1 MKNPFSAHSRS
12 VRRARKKGRHH
23 GKSNHPHETWGD
35 TPVPYLEKL
44 HAQFSAKIHELQ
56 NEWRIYQGQSVTLTE
71 EDTANKSAQV
81 YEVATLEAE
90 RSLYE
95 EQIKKLLEEKHGL
108 PNENP
113 VGKAARTR
121 VVSLPL
127 YWVAISMLAIGEYL
141 VTLPAVAKI
150 LNDEGLKGWLITASF
165 SFLSIICA
173 HIIGLTLKMQADRV
187 NPQPRWQIWGMAI
200 LALFVTIVIL
210 LLSAIRSDSVQSVP
224 FSFGLSMTA
233 FGTLLFFV
241 VQMSFVLSA
250 MALSYFN
257 HAEVEVQLDKSKRKV
272 KRITRKIKRISKA
285 KMIPGRTEMTPEKR
299 RIQRE
304 ALQSAMWQFEAEYRE
319 LCAEYRGA
327 NLLAQ
332 AEAMA
337 ATGHG
342 LIERPL
348 QLPELNAKTEDS
360 QGDIK

>member
-1 MKNPFSAHSRS
+1 MRNPLSSHARAI
-12 VRRARKKGRHH
+12 RRARKKGKYH
-23 GKSNHPHETWGD
+23 GKANHPHEAWGD

-71 EDTANKSAQV
+71 EDRANKAAQL
-81 YEVATLEAE
+81 YEINQLEAE
-90 RSLYE
+90 RSTYE
-95 EQIKKLLEEKHGL
+95 ALIIKLMEEKHGL

-121 VVSLPL
+121 VVSLFL
-127 YWVAISMLAIGEYL
+127 YWCAISMLAIGEFL
-141 VTLPAVAKI
+141 VTLPAVSKI

-187 NPQPRWQIWGMAI
+187 NPQPRWQIWGI
-200 LALFVTIVIL
+200 TVLALFVFIVIL
-210 LLSAIRSDSVQSVP
+210 LLAAIRSDSVQSVP

-257 HAEVEVQLDKSKRKV
+257 HAEVEVQLDRAKRRV
-272 KRITRKIKRISKA
+272 KKITNKIKRLSKA
-285 KMIPGRTEMTPEKR
+285 KLIPGRTEMTREKKA
-299 RIQRE
+299 IQRE
-304 ALQSAMWQFEAEYRE
+304 ALKSAMWQFEAEYRE

-337 ATGHG
+337 AVGHG
-342 LIERPL
+342 LIEKPL
-348 QLPELNAKTEDS
+348 HIPDFGEEAE
-360 QGDIK
+360 IKEVTL